1 MSPGIEPQIDALR
14 PRIRE
19 IARRHG
25 ATSVRL
31 FGSFARGEASD
42 TSDVDLLVDM
52 EPGRSLVDLIA
63 LEHDLEALLGRD
75 VDIAT
80 PQSLSSYIR
89 ESVEGEALDL

>member
-1 MSPGIEPQIDALR
+1 MSRRIEPQIEAQR

-31 FGSFARGEASD
+31 FGSFARGEASA

-63 LEHDLEALLGRD
+63 LQHELEALLGRD

-80 PQSLSSYIR
+80 TRSLSSYIR
-89 ESVEGEALDL
+89 ESVEGEALEL

>member
-1 MSPGIEPQIDALR
+1 MTGTIEPHIDALR

-31 FGSFARGEASD
+31 FGSFARGEESE
-42 TSDVDLLVDM
+42 TSDVDLLVEM
-52 EPGRSLVDLIA
+52 EAGRSLVDLIA
-63 LEHDLEALLGRD
+63 LQHELEALLGRD

-80 PQSLSSYIR
+80 TRSLSSYIR
-89 ESVEGEALDL
+89 ESVEGEALEL